1 MAKYRLTKIYETYYD
16 LIVEADSL
24 DEALKI
30 ANESDEWEED
40 FDYRACTKRYWALLN
55 EDDDTEDEGELTSEQ
70 LQ

>member
-1 MAKYRLTKIYETYYD
+1 MKYRLSKIYETYYD

-40 FDYRACTKRYWALLN
+40 FDYRACIKRYWAIVDEEGET
-55 EDDDTEDEGELTSEQ
+55 EDDGELTSEQ
-70 LQ
+70 LP

>member
-1 MAKYRLTKIYETYYD
+1 MKYRLSKIYETYYD

-40 FDYRACTKRYWALLN
+40 FDYRACTKRTWALLN
-55 EDDDTEDEGELTSEQ
+55 EDDDVEDDGELTSEQ